1 LLDRLKVTIT
11 RSLKSINQV
20 RSGEKSHHKFPAVNE
35 IYGACNGVAMAI

>member
-1 LLDRLKVTIT
+1 
-11 RSLKSINQV
+11 V